1 MRWWRCICATFQLFC
16 TCMQAQKN
24 MWIYS
29 FFVSKTSWQWTK
41 VQMARV
47 FFFFFSF
54 CVCALKRNSQ
64 EIRRENYAG
73 CCYQL
78 KVHSFLSQVPLLCIC
93 WCLFA
98 SKPKYFYCFVL
109 KTCYSL
115 FSTCWA
121 YSVFNEYHI
130 LFFFFVFATPFI
142 YFSLTV
148 KLPLESICWLENK
161 SSTFNK
167 PGILQNNSHT
177 NW

>member
-1 MRWWRCICATFQLFC
+1 MCVGEGVFVPPFSCFALVCKRRR
-16 TCMQAQKN
+16 TCEFTAFLSLKQVGN
-24 MWIYS
+24 GLR
-29 FFVSKTSWQWTK
+29 SKWHG
-41 VQMARV
+41 

-64 EIRRENYAG
+64 KIRKENYAG

-115 FSTCWA
+115 FNTCWA

-130 LFFFFVFATPFI
+130 LFFFFFCI
-142 YFSLTV
+142 CNTV
-148 KLPLESICWLENK
+148 HLFFTDS
-161 SSTFNK
+161 
-167 PGILQNNSHT
+167 
-177 NW
+177 